1 MTVREQRREILHRLD
16 ENPSLKPYPEKAI
29 KYAHESS
36 LDLVVLET
44 PLDDQ
49 DLPKDR
55 IYTIEQLLNPDFPS
69 GLNEV

>member
-29 KYAHESS
+29 KYAHESG

-44 PLDDQ
+44 P
-49 DLPKDR
+49 
-55 IYTIEQLLNPDFPS
+55 
-69 GLNEV
+69 